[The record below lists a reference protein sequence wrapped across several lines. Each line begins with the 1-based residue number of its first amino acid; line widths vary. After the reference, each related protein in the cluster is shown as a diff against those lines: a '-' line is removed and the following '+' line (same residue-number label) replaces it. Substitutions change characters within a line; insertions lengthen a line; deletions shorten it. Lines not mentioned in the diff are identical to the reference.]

1 VRRIRRI
8 TLDRPPSGVRDPD
21 EDNIGW
27 LGAGLLSLASCR
39 RKPGADEVGDH
50 VAIEAMGAHKQCLGS
65 ATRAD
70 GEQIK
75 RL

>member
-1 VRRIRRI
+1 VI
-8 TLDRPPSGVRDPD
+8 LM

-27 LGAGLLSLASCR
+27 LGASLHSLAFCR

-50 VAIEAMGAHKQCLGS
+50 VAIEAVGAHKQCLGS
-65 ATRAD
+65 TTRAD

-75 RL
+75 QL